1 MLTPINQKLFELL
14 EYNLADERF
23 TKEPS
28 PFVNPRDP
36 NIEINMDKLNE
47 SVSEAIEG
55 KIKTLTDEQKL
66 YSYLSEEKQLQ
77 IVINNI
83 KKQPLGEMEQ
93 EKNFLEEK
101 VQKVTEH
108 KNKLEQQRE
117 SVTYGAPEKLALNTD
132 SYQNEMLILSRIN
145 VAENKYR
152 LDQINEPSNKARE
165 RVEKLRIEATQLKKH
180 LSRDLEKK
188 EQEITKI
195 ESTLPPAPEDKERRK
210 SWEMNN
216 NVVIVK
222 LQKLIEEKAVIE
234 SQISA
239 IAKIER
245 SQDVPTKTK
254 EFSQELPKKEDIPKG
269 QPSQI
274 VKESVPLHRADSEKV
289 QPSIPVPSPM
299 PSKELWQRQETQK
312 SEKAPHPIEPNVI
325 IQENPSQKRENGPR
339 PRAASDPGESR
350 TDVPDS
356 GKKTQDT
363 PEIAKEVTPDIS
375 NKDALHTAIGEN
387 LKARQELLQVTIEK
401 QKEIFGIIP
410 KKAKHL
416 PELNAIDKK
425 IQENEA
431 ELAKLKIQLDDPKTW
446 KPEMIQ
452 LPKGQSATVENIKAD
467 TDKIKTDIEKIKSMD
482 IKDLKKELFP
492 HSKKMRWLRRAL
504 HLWPLAAYPLFVSWA
519 VMILPAL
526 TVSLYAA
533 PVAITAFSFFCAS
546 YYVPKLINYARKKI
560 ANRREAQKD
569 KEELNK
575 GLTKEK
581 EQPEATKEA
590 TKEVTKEAEK
600 EAKKI
605 DITTNE
611 KDKETLKGEKTAEP
625 SLEPSTKK
633 DWKAKT
639 KDFLKNNWKTLAIIV
654 GGSTLIA
661 VASVF
666 LMPII
671 APGLVGADIFT
682 LGTVA
687 LMGASVGIG
696 AQLIDKFGLKKVE
709 NHLNKREEKNFDQ
722 KLEKALH
729 SFDLSNQKEE
739 KVKEVQEK
747 TKDSKVQ
754 ETKEQNI
761 SSDSSRTSSV
771 VSQDALGA
779 KRSSISS
786 QGSLGP
792 IDYNLF
798 AHSKDNQQ
806 VKAEIHA
813 EPNRKVSLEQGKE
826 SNKVVPINQKL
837 TENNRNAPSQGSP
850 VAGPRQFQE
859 LKQDAVVRASNQ
871 NGKDDSNRNSPART
885 RSNSQ
890 PTPKKEQSVL

>member
-1 MLTPINQKLFELL
+1 M
-14 EYNLADERF
+14 
-23 TKEPS
+23 
-28 PFVNPRDP
+28 
-36 NIEINMDKLNE
+36 
-47 SVSEAIEG
+47 
-55 KIKTLTDEQKL
+55 
-66 YSYLSEEKQLQ
+66 
-77 IVINNI
+77 
-83 KKQPLGEMEQ
+83 
-93 EKNFLEEK
+93 
-101 VQKVTEH
+101 
-108 KNKLEQQRE
+108 
-117 SVTYGAPEKLALNTD
+117 
-132 SYQNEMLILSRIN
+132 
-145 VAENKYR
+145 
-152 LDQINEPSNKARE
+152 
-165 RVEKLRIEATQLKKH
+165 
-180 LSRDLEKK
+180 
-188 EQEITKI
+188 
-195 ESTLPPAPEDKERRK
+195 PPAPEDKERRK

-216 NVVIVK
+216 NVVIVQ

-254 EFSQELPKKEDIPKG
+254 EFSQELPKKEDTPNE

-289 QPSIPVPSPM
+289 QPSIPVPPPM
-299 PSKELWQRQETQK
+299 PRDPLWQRQETQK
-312 SEKAPHPIEPNVI
+312 SEKAPHPIDPNVI

-339 PRAASDPGESR
+339 PRAASDPGEFR

-401 QKEIFGIIP
+401 QKEIFSIIP

-504 HLWPLAAYPLFVSWA
+504 HLWPLAAYPLFMSWA

-560 ANRREAQKD
+560 VNRREAQKD

-590 TKEVTKEAEK
+590 DKETEK

-671 APGLVGADIFT
+671 APGLVGAGIFT

-813 EPNRKVSLEQGKE
+813 EPNKKVSLEQGKE

-837 TENNRNAPSQGSP
+837 TENNRNAPSQVSP

>member
-1 MLTPINQKLFELL
+1 
-14 EYNLADERF
+14 
-23 TKEPS
+23 
-28 PFVNPRDP
+28 
-36 NIEINMDKLNE
+36 
-47 SVSEAIEG
+47 
-55 KIKTLTDEQKL
+55 
-66 YSYLSEEKQLQ
+66 
-77 IVINNI
+77 
-83 KKQPLGEMEQ
+83 
-93 EKNFLEEK
+93 
-101 VQKVTEH
+101 
-108 KNKLEQQRE
+108 
-117 SVTYGAPEKLALNTD
+117 
-132 SYQNEMLILSRIN
+132 
-145 VAENKYR
+145 
-152 LDQINEPSNKARE
+152 
-165 RVEKLRIEATQLKKH
+165 
-180 LSRDLEKK
+180 
-188 EQEITKI
+188 
-195 ESTLPPAPEDKERRK
+195 
-210 SWEMNN
+210 MNN
-216 NVVIVK
+216 NVVIVQ

-254 EFSQELPKKEDIPKG
+254 EFSQELPKKEDTPNE

-289 QPSIPVPSPM
+289 QPSIPVPPPM
-299 PSKELWQRQETQK
+299 PRDPLWQRQETQK
-312 SEKAPHPIEPNVI
+312 SEKAPHPIDPNVI

-339 PRAASDPGESR
+339 PRAASDPGEFR

-401 QKEIFGIIP
+401 QKEIFSIIP

-504 HLWPLAAYPLFVSWA
+504 HLWPLAAYPLFMSWA

-590 TKEVTKEAEK
+590 DKETEK

-671 APGLVGADIFT
+671 APGLVGAGIFT

-813 EPNRKVSLEQGKE
+813 EPNKKVSLEQGKE

-837 TENNRNAPSQGSP
+837 TENNRNAPSQVSP

>member
-1 MLTPINQKLFELL
+1 M
-14 EYNLADERF
+14 
-23 TKEPS
+23 
-28 PFVNPRDP
+28 
-36 NIEINMDKLNE
+36 
-47 SVSEAIEG
+47 
-55 KIKTLTDEQKL
+55 
-66 YSYLSEEKQLQ
+66 
-77 IVINNI
+77 
-83 KKQPLGEMEQ
+83 
-93 EKNFLEEK
+93 
-101 VQKVTEH
+101 
-108 KNKLEQQRE
+108 
-117 SVTYGAPEKLALNTD
+117 
-132 SYQNEMLILSRIN
+132 
-145 VAENKYR
+145 
-152 LDQINEPSNKARE
+152 
-165 RVEKLRIEATQLKKH
+165 
-180 LSRDLEKK
+180 
-188 EQEITKI
+188 
-195 ESTLPPAPEDKERRK
+195 PPAPEDKERRK

-216 NVVIVK
+216 NVVIVQ

-254 EFSQELPKKEDIPKG
+254 EFSQELPKKEDTPNE

-289 QPSIPVPSPM
+289 QPSIPVPPPM
-299 PSKELWQRQETQK
+299 PRDPLWQRQETQK
-312 SEKAPHPIEPNVI
+312 SEKAPHPIDPNVI

-339 PRAASDPGESR
+339 PRAASDPGEFR

-581 EQPEATKEA
+581 EQPEAAKEA

-671 APGLVGADIFT
+671 APGLVGAGIFT

-687 LMGASVGIG
+687 LMGVSVGIG

>member
-1 MLTPINQKLFELL
+1 
-14 EYNLADERF
+14 
-23 TKEPS
+23 
-28 PFVNPRDP
+28 
-36 NIEINMDKLNE
+36 
-47 SVSEAIEG
+47 
-55 KIKTLTDEQKL
+55 
-66 YSYLSEEKQLQ
+66 
-77 IVINNI
+77 
-83 KKQPLGEMEQ
+83 
-93 EKNFLEEK
+93 
-101 VQKVTEH
+101 
-108 KNKLEQQRE
+108 
-117 SVTYGAPEKLALNTD
+117 
-132 SYQNEMLILSRIN
+132 
-145 VAENKYR
+145 
-152 LDQINEPSNKARE
+152 
-165 RVEKLRIEATQLKKH
+165 
-180 LSRDLEKK
+180 
-188 EQEITKI
+188 
-195 ESTLPPAPEDKERRK
+195 
-210 SWEMNN
+210 MNN
-216 NVVIVK
+216 NVVIVQ

-254 EFSQELPKKEDIPKG
+254 EFSQELPKKEDTPNE

-289 QPSIPVPSPM
+289 QPSIPVPPPM
-299 PSKELWQRQETQK
+299 PRDPLWQRQETQK
-312 SEKAPHPIEPNVI
+312 SEKAPHPIDPNVI

-339 PRAASDPGESR
+339 PRAASDPGEFR

-590 TKEVTKEAEK
+590 DKETEK

-671 APGLVGADIFT
+671 APGLVGAGIFT

-813 EPNRKVSLEQGKE
+813 EPNKKVSLEQGKE

-837 TENNRNAPSQGSP
+837 TENNRNAPSQVSP

>member
-1 MLTPINQKLFELL
+1 M
-14 EYNLADERF
+14 
-23 TKEPS
+23 
-28 PFVNPRDP
+28 
-36 NIEINMDKLNE
+36 
-47 SVSEAIEG
+47 
-55 KIKTLTDEQKL
+55 
-66 YSYLSEEKQLQ
+66 
-77 IVINNI
+77 
-83 KKQPLGEMEQ
+83 
-93 EKNFLEEK
+93 
-101 VQKVTEH
+101 
-108 KNKLEQQRE
+108 
-117 SVTYGAPEKLALNTD
+117 
-132 SYQNEMLILSRIN
+132 
-145 VAENKYR
+145 
-152 LDQINEPSNKARE
+152 
-165 RVEKLRIEATQLKKH
+165 
-180 LSRDLEKK
+180 
-188 EQEITKI
+188 
-195 ESTLPPAPEDKERRK
+195 PPAPEDKERRK

-216 NVVIVK
+216 NVVIVQ

-254 EFSQELPKKEDIPKG
+254 EFSQELPKKEDTPNE

-289 QPSIPVPSPM
+289 QPSIPVPPPM
-299 PSKELWQRQETQK
+299 PRDPLWQRQETQK
-312 SEKAPHPIEPNVI
+312 SEKAPHPIDPNVI

-339 PRAASDPGESR
+339 PRAASDPGEFR

-401 QKEIFGIIP
+401 QKEIFSIIP

-590 TKEVTKEAEK
+590 DKETEK

-671 APGLVGADIFT
+671 APGLVGAGIFT

-813 EPNRKVSLEQGKE
+813 EPNKKVSLEQGKE

-837 TENNRNAPSQGSP
+837 TENNRNAPSQVSP

>member
-1 MLTPINQKLFELL
+1 M
-14 EYNLADERF
+14 
-23 TKEPS
+23 
-28 PFVNPRDP
+28 
-36 NIEINMDKLNE
+36 
-47 SVSEAIEG
+47 
-55 KIKTLTDEQKL
+55 
-66 YSYLSEEKQLQ
+66 
-77 IVINNI
+77 
-83 KKQPLGEMEQ
+83 
-93 EKNFLEEK
+93 
-101 VQKVTEH
+101 
-108 KNKLEQQRE
+108 
-117 SVTYGAPEKLALNTD
+117 
-132 SYQNEMLILSRIN
+132 
-145 VAENKYR
+145 
-152 LDQINEPSNKARE
+152 
-165 RVEKLRIEATQLKKH
+165 
-180 LSRDLEKK
+180 
-188 EQEITKI
+188 
-195 ESTLPPAPEDKERRK
+195 PPAPEDKERRK

-216 NVVIVK
+216 NVVIVQ

-254 EFSQELPKKEDIPKG
+254 EFSQELPKKEDIPKE

-546 YYVPKLINYARKKI
+546 YYVPKLINYARKK
-560 ANRREAQKD
+560 
-569 KEELNK
+569 
-575 GLTKEK
+575 
-581 EQPEATKEA
+581 
-590 TKEVTKEAEK
+590 
-600 EAKKI
+600 
-605 DITTNE
+605 
-611 KDKETLKGEKTAEP
+611 
-625 SLEPSTKK
+625 
-633 DWKAKT
+633 
-639 KDFLKNNWKTLAIIV
+639 
-654 GGSTLIA
+654 
-661 VASVF
+661 
-666 LMPII
+666 
-671 APGLVGADIFT
+671 
-682 LGTVA
+682 
-687 LMGASVGIG
+687 
-696 AQLIDKFGLKKVE
+696 
-709 NHLNKREEKNFDQ
+709 
-722 KLEKALH
+722 
-729 SFDLSNQKEE
+729 
-739 KVKEVQEK
+739 
-747 TKDSKVQ
+747 
-754 ETKEQNI
+754 
-761 SSDSSRTSSV
+761 
-771 VSQDALGA
+771 
-779 KRSSISS
+779 
-786 QGSLGP
+786 
-792 IDYNLF
+792 
-798 AHSKDNQQ
+798 
-806 VKAEIHA
+806 
-813 EPNRKVSLEQGKE
+813 
-826 SNKVVPINQKL
+826 
-837 TENNRNAPSQGSP
+837 
-850 VAGPRQFQE
+850 
-859 LKQDAVVRASNQ
+859 
-871 NGKDDSNRNSPART
+871 
-885 RSNSQ
+885 
-890 PTPKKEQSVL
+890 

>member
-14 EYNLADERF
+14 EYDVKDKRF
-23 TKEPS
+23 TKDLS
-28 PFVNPRDP
+28 
-36 NIEINMDKLNE
+36 IIDKEQRSKTTKIDIDIDGLNE
-47 SVSEAIEG
+47 SLSIAINK
-55 KIKTLTDEQKL
+55 KIETLTEEKKL
-66 YSYLSEEKQLQ
+66 YGYLSEEKKLQ
-77 IVINNI
+77 SIINKINE
-83 KKQPLGEMEQ
+83 KPFVELEQ
-93 EKNFLEEK
+93 ERKTFEEK
-101 VQKVTEH
+101 LEKVTGHQE
-108 KNKLEQQRE
+108 KIKQEKGTVVYTSDQTFN
-117 SVTYGAPEKLALNTD
+117 PET
-132 SYQNEMLILSRIN
+132 YQNEKLILSRIN
-145 VAENKYR
+145 VAENNR
-152 LDQINEPSNKARE
+152 LIGNINNSILAAETRVNVLRE
-165 RVEKLRIEATQLKKH
+165 ESRQLKKH

-188 EQEITKI
+188 EQEIAKL

-210 SWEMNN
+210 SWEEKE
-216 NVVIVK
+216 VVIQYK
-222 LQKLIEEKAVIE
+222 ELLAEKTVIE
-234 SQISA
+234 S
-239 IAKIER
+239 KIETIDAVSR
-245 SQDVPTKTK
+245 TVPIAQV
-254 EFSQELPKKEDIPKG
+254 EFSKDLPKKEDIPKE

-289 QPSIPVPSPM
+289 QMSIPVPPPM
-299 PSKELWQRQETQK
+299 PSKELSQTQETQK
-312 SEKAPHPIEPNVI
+312 SEKAPDPIDPKVI

-363 PEIAKEVTPDIS
+363 PERDKKEEPDKS
-375 NKDALHTAIGEN
+375 TKDALHTAIGEN
-387 LKARQELLQVTIEK
+387 LKAKQELLQVTIEK
-401 QKEIFGIIP
+401 QKEILGIIP

-431 ELAKLKIQLDDPKTW
+431 ELAKLKTQLDDPKTW

-581 EQPEATKEA
+581 EQPEATKEVVQE
-590 TKEVTKEAEK
+590 TEK

-611 KDKETLKGEKTAEP
+611 KGKETLKGEKTAEP
-625 SLEPSTKK
+625 SLEPSAKK

-671 APGLVGADIFT
+671 APGLVGAGIFT

-739 KVKEVQEK
+739 KVKEVQEV
-747 TKDSKVQ
+747 TKDSKIK
-754 ETKEQNI
+754 EAKEQGI
-761 SSDSSRTSSV
+761 SPDISRTSPV

-786 QGSLGP
+786 QSSQSSLGS

-798 AHSKDNQQ
+798 AYSKDNQQ

-813 EPNRKVSLEQGKE
+813 EPNRKASLEQGKE
-826 SNKVVPINQKL
+826 PNKVIPINQKL
-837 TENNRNAPSQGSP
+837 TENNRNAPSQISS
-850 VAGPRQFQE
+850 VIGPRQFQD
-859 LKQDAVVRASNQ
+859 LKQDAVVRAGNQ

-890 PTPKKEQSVL
+890 PTPKKEQIVH

>member
-14 EYNLADERF
+14 EYDVKDKRF
-23 TKEPS
+23 TKDLS
-28 PFVNPRDP
+28 
-36 NIEINMDKLNE
+36 IIDKEQRSKTTKIDIDIDGLNE
-47 SVSEAIEG
+47 SLSIAINK
-55 KIKTLTDEQKL
+55 KIETLTEEKKL
-66 YSYLSEEKQLQ
+66 YGYLSEEKKLQ
-77 IVINNI
+77 SIINKIN
-83 KKQPLGEMEQ
+83 KKPFVELEQ
-93 EKNFLEEK
+93 ERKTFEEK
-101 VQKVTEH
+101 LEKVTGH
-108 KNKLEQQRE
+108 Q
-117 SVTYGAPEKLALNTD
+117 EKIKQEKGTVVYPSDQTFNTET
-132 SYQNEMLILSRIN
+132 YQNEKLILSRIN
-145 VAENKYR
+145 VAENNR
-152 LDQINEPSNKARE
+152 LIGNINNSILAAETRVNVLRE
-165 RVEKLRIEATQLKKH
+165 ESRQLKKH

-188 EQEITKI
+188 EQEITKL

-210 SWEMNN
+210 SWEEKE
-216 NVVIVK
+216 VVIHYK
-222 LQKLIEEKAVIE
+222 ELLAEKTVIE
-234 SQISA
+234 SQIKTIDA
-239 IAKIER
+239 ATLR
-245 SQDVPTKTK
+245 TVPTAQV
-254 EFSQELPKKEDIPKG
+254 EFSKDLPKKEDIPKE

-289 QPSIPVPSPM
+289 QPSIPVPPPM

-325 IQENPSQKRENGPR
+325 IQEQPSQKRENGPR

-363 PEIAKEVTPDIS
+363 PERDKKEEPDKS
-375 NKDALHTAIGEN
+375 TKDALHTAIGEN

-401 QKEIFGIIP
+401 QREIIGIIP

-425 IQENEA
+425 IQENET
-431 ELAKLKIQLDDPKTW
+431 ELAKLKTQLDNPKTW
-446 KPEMIQ
+446 NPEMIQ

-581 EQPEATKEA
+581 EQPEATKE
-590 TKEVTKEAEK
+590 VTKEAVKETEK
-600 EAKKI
+600 EAKKT

-611 KDKETLKGEKTAEP
+611 KGKETLKGEKTAEP

-661 VASVF
+661 LASVF

-671 APGLVGADIFT
+671 APGLVGAGIFT

-739 KVKEVQEK
+739 KAKEVQET

-754 ETKEQNI
+754 ETKEQGI
-761 SSDSSRTSSV
+761 SSDISRTSPV

-786 QGSLGP
+786 LGS

-798 AHSKDNQQ
+798 AYSKDNQQ

-813 EPNRKVSLEQGKE
+813 EPNRKASLEQEKA
-826 SNKVVPINQKL
+826 SNKVVHINQKWS
-837 TENNRNAPSQGSP
+837 ENNRNAPSQISS
-850 VAGPRQFQE
+850 VTGPRQIQD
-859 LKQDAVVRASNQ
+859 LKQDAVVRAGNQ

-890 PTPKKEQSVL
+890 PTPKKEQIVH

>member
-117 SVTYGAPEKLALNTD
+117 SVTYGAPEKPALNTD

-254 EFSQELPKKEDIPKG
+254 EFSQELPKKEDIPKE

-363 PEIAKEVTPDIS
+363 PEITKEVTPDIS

-533 PVAITAFSFFCAS
+533 PVAITAFSFFCTS

-590 TKEVTKEAEK
+590 DKETEK

-671 APGLVGADIFT
+671 APGLVGAGIFT

-813 EPNRKVSLEQGKE
+813 EPNKKVSLEQGKE
-826 SNKVVPINQKL
+826 SSKVVPINQKL
-837 TENNRNAPSQGSP
+837 TENNRNAPSQVSP

>member
-1 MLTPINQKLFELL
+1 
-14 EYNLADERF
+14 
-23 TKEPS
+23 
-28 PFVNPRDP
+28 
-36 NIEINMDKLNE
+36 
-47 SVSEAIEG
+47 
-55 KIKTLTDEQKL
+55 
-66 YSYLSEEKQLQ
+66 
-77 IVINNI
+77 
-83 KKQPLGEMEQ
+83 
-93 EKNFLEEK
+93 
-101 VQKVTEH
+101 
-108 KNKLEQQRE
+108 
-117 SVTYGAPEKLALNTD
+117 
-132 SYQNEMLILSRIN
+132 
-145 VAENKYR
+145 
-152 LDQINEPSNKARE
+152 
-165 RVEKLRIEATQLKKH
+165 
-180 LSRDLEKK
+180 
-188 EQEITKI
+188 
-195 ESTLPPAPEDKERRK
+195 
-210 SWEMNN
+210 MNN
-216 NVVIVK
+216 NVVIVQ

-254 EFSQELPKKEDIPKG
+254 EFSQELPKKEDIPKE

-671 APGLVGADIFT
+671 APGLVGAGIFT

-813 EPNRKVSLEQGKE
+813 EPNKKVSLEQGKE

-837 TENNRNAPSQGSP
+837 TENNRNAPSQVSP

>member
-1 MLTPINQKLFELL
+1 M
-14 EYNLADERF
+14 
-23 TKEPS
+23 
-28 PFVNPRDP
+28 
-36 NIEINMDKLNE
+36 
-47 SVSEAIEG
+47 
-55 KIKTLTDEQKL
+55 
-66 YSYLSEEKQLQ
+66 
-77 IVINNI
+77 
-83 KKQPLGEMEQ
+83 
-93 EKNFLEEK
+93 
-101 VQKVTEH
+101 
-108 KNKLEQQRE
+108 
-117 SVTYGAPEKLALNTD
+117 
-132 SYQNEMLILSRIN
+132 
-145 VAENKYR
+145 
-152 LDQINEPSNKARE
+152 
-165 RVEKLRIEATQLKKH
+165 
-180 LSRDLEKK
+180 
-188 EQEITKI
+188 
-195 ESTLPPAPEDKERRK
+195 PPAPEDKERRK

-216 NVVIVK
+216 NVVIVQ

-254 EFSQELPKKEDIPKG
+254 EFSQELPKKEDTPNE

-289 QPSIPVPSPM
+289 QPSIPVPPPM
-299 PSKELWQRQETQK
+299 PRDPLWQRQETQK
-312 SEKAPHPIEPNVI
+312 SEKAPHPIDPNVI

-339 PRAASDPGESR
+339 PRAASDPGEFR

-401 QKEIFGIIP
+401 QKEIFSIIP

-504 HLWPLAAYPLFVSWA
+504 HLWPLAAYPLFMSWA

-590 TKEVTKEAEK
+590 DKETEK

-671 APGLVGADIFT
+671 APGLVGAGIFT

-813 EPNRKVSLEQGKE
+813 EPNKKVSLEQGKE

-837 TENNRNAPSQGSP
+837 TENNRNAPSQVSP
-850 VAGPRQFQE
+850 VAGSRQFQE

>member
-1 MLTPINQKLFELL
+1 M
-14 EYNLADERF
+14 
-23 TKEPS
+23 
-28 PFVNPRDP
+28 
-36 NIEINMDKLNE
+36 
-47 SVSEAIEG
+47 
-55 KIKTLTDEQKL
+55 
-66 YSYLSEEKQLQ
+66 
-77 IVINNI
+77 
-83 KKQPLGEMEQ
+83 
-93 EKNFLEEK
+93 
-101 VQKVTEH
+101 
-108 KNKLEQQRE
+108 
-117 SVTYGAPEKLALNTD
+117 
-132 SYQNEMLILSRIN
+132 
-145 VAENKYR
+145 
-152 LDQINEPSNKARE
+152 
-165 RVEKLRIEATQLKKH
+165 
-180 LSRDLEKK
+180 
-188 EQEITKI
+188 
-195 ESTLPPAPEDKERRK
+195 PPAPEDKERRK

-216 NVVIVK
+216 NVVIVQ

-254 EFSQELPKKEDIPKG
+254 EFSQELPKKEDIPKE

-590 TKEVTKEAEK
+590 DKETEK

-671 APGLVGADIFT
+671 APGLVGAGIFT

-798 AHSKDNQQ
+798 AHSKNNQQ

-813 EPNRKVSLEQGKE
+813 EPNKKVSLEQGKE

-837 TENNRNAPSQGSP
+837 TENNRNAPSQVSP

>member
-1 MLTPINQKLFELL
+1 M
-14 EYNLADERF
+14 
-23 TKEPS
+23 
-28 PFVNPRDP
+28 
-36 NIEINMDKLNE
+36 
-47 SVSEAIEG
+47 
-55 KIKTLTDEQKL
+55 
-66 YSYLSEEKQLQ
+66 
-77 IVINNI
+77 
-83 KKQPLGEMEQ
+83 
-93 EKNFLEEK
+93 
-101 VQKVTEH
+101 
-108 KNKLEQQRE
+108 
-117 SVTYGAPEKLALNTD
+117 
-132 SYQNEMLILSRIN
+132 
-145 VAENKYR
+145 
-152 LDQINEPSNKARE
+152 
-165 RVEKLRIEATQLKKH
+165 
-180 LSRDLEKK
+180 
-188 EQEITKI
+188 
-195 ESTLPPAPEDKERRK
+195 PPAPEDKERRK

-216 NVVIVK
+216 NVVIVQ

-254 EFSQELPKKEDIPKG
+254 EFSQELPKKEDTPNE

-289 QPSIPVPSPM
+289 QPSIPVPPPM
-299 PSKELWQRQETQK
+299 PRDPLWQRQETQK
-312 SEKAPHPIEPNVI
+312 SEKAPHPIDPNVI

-339 PRAASDPGESR
+339 PRAASDPGEFR

-590 TKEVTKEAEK
+590 DKETEK

-671 APGLVGADIFT
+671 APGLVGAGIFT

-813 EPNRKVSLEQGKE
+813 EPNKKVSLEQGKE

-837 TENNRNAPSQGSP
+837 TENNRNAPSQVSP

>member
-14 EYNLADERF
+14 EYDVKDKRF
-23 TKEPS
+23 TKDLS
-28 PFVNPRDP
+28 
-36 NIEINMDKLNE
+36 IIDKEQRSKTTKIDIDIDGLNE
-47 SVSEAIEG
+47 SLSIAINK
-55 KIKTLTDEQKL
+55 KIETLTEEKKL
-66 YSYLSEEKQLQ
+66 YGYLSEEKKLQ
-77 IVINNI
+77 SIINKINE
-83 KKQPLGEMEQ
+83 KPFVELEQ
-93 EKNFLEEK
+93 ERKTFEEK
-101 VQKVTEH
+101 LEKVTGHQE
-108 KNKLEQQRE
+108 KIKQEKGTVVYTSDQTFN
-117 SVTYGAPEKLALNTD
+117 PET
-132 SYQNEMLILSRIN
+132 YQNEKLILSRIN
-145 VAENKYR
+145 VAENNR
-152 LDQINEPSNKARE
+152 LIGNINNSILAAET
-165 RVEKLRIEATQLKKH
+165 RVNELRKESRQLKKH
-180 LSRDLEKK
+180 LSRDLQKK
-188 EQEITKI
+188 EQEIINLK
-195 ESTLPPAPEDKERRK
+195 SSLPPAPEDKERRK
-210 SWEMNN
+210 SWETNN
-216 NVVIVK
+216 SVVIIQ
-222 LQKLIEEKAVIE
+222 LQKLEEEKKVIE
-234 SQISA
+234 S
-239 IAKIER
+239 KIETIDAVSR
-245 SQDVPTKTK
+245 TVPIAQV
-254 EFSQELPKKEDIPKG
+254 EFSKDLPKKEDIPKE

-289 QPSIPVPSPM
+289 QLSTPLPSPSM
-299 PSKELWQRQETQK
+299 LSKELSQTQETQK
-312 SEKAPHPIEPNVI
+312 SEKAPDPIDPKVI
-325 IQENPSQKRENGPR
+325 IQENPSQKRENGSR

-356 GKKTQDT
+356 GKKMQDT
-363 PEIAKEVTPDIS
+363 PERDKKEEPDKS
-375 NKDALHTAIGEN
+375 TKDALHTAIGEN

-401 QKEIFGIIP
+401 QKEILGIIP

-431 ELAKLKIQLDDPKTW
+431 ELAKLKTQLDDPKTW

-581 EQPEATKEA
+581 EQPEATKEVVQE
-590 TKEVTKEAEK
+590 TEK

-611 KDKETLKGEKTAEP
+611 KGKETLKGEKTAEP
-625 SLEPSTKK
+625 SLEPSAKK

-666 LMPII
+666 LMPVI
-671 APGLVGADIFT
+671 APGLVGAGIFT

-739 KVKEVQEK
+739 KAKEVHEV
-747 TKDSKVQ
+747 TKDSKIK
-754 ETKEQNI
+754 EAKEQGI
-761 SSDSSRTSSV
+761 LSDTSR
-771 VSQDALGA
+771 
-779 KRSSISS
+779 RSSQS
-786 QGSLGP
+786 SLGS

-798 AHSKDNQQ
+798 AYSKDNQQ

-813 EPNRKVSLEQGKE
+813 EPNRKASLEQGKE
-826 SNKVVPINQKL
+826 PNKVIPINQKL
-837 TENNRNAPSQGSP
+837 TENNRNAPSQISS
-850 VAGPRQFQE
+850 VIGPRQFQD
-859 LKQDAVVRASNQ
+859 LKQDAVVRAGNQ

-890 PTPKKEQSVL
+890 PTPKKEQIVH

>member
-1 MLTPINQKLFELL
+1 
-14 EYNLADERF
+14 
-23 TKEPS
+23 
-28 PFVNPRDP
+28 
-36 NIEINMDKLNE
+36 
-47 SVSEAIEG
+47 
-55 KIKTLTDEQKL
+55 
-66 YSYLSEEKQLQ
+66 
-77 IVINNI
+77 
-83 KKQPLGEMEQ
+83 
-93 EKNFLEEK
+93 
-101 VQKVTEH
+101 
-108 KNKLEQQRE
+108 
-117 SVTYGAPEKLALNTD
+117 
-132 SYQNEMLILSRIN
+132 
-145 VAENKYR
+145 
-152 LDQINEPSNKARE
+152 
-165 RVEKLRIEATQLKKH
+165 
-180 LSRDLEKK
+180 
-188 EQEITKI
+188 
-195 ESTLPPAPEDKERRK
+195 
-210 SWEMNN
+210 MNN
-216 NVVIVK
+216 NVVIVQ

-254 EFSQELPKKEDIPKG
+254 EFSQELPKKEDTPNE

-289 QPSIPVPSPM
+289 QPSIPVPPPM
-299 PSKELWQRQETQK
+299 PRDPLWQRQETQK
-312 SEKAPHPIEPNVI
+312 SEKAPHPIDPNVI

-339 PRAASDPGESR
+339 PRAASDPGEFR

-401 QKEIFGIIP
+401 QKEIFSIIP

-590 TKEVTKEAEK
+590 DKETEK

-639 KDFLKNNWKTLAIIV
+639 KDFLKKNWKTLAIIV

-671 APGLVGADIFT
+671 APGLVGAGIFT

-813 EPNRKVSLEQGKE
+813 EPNKKVSLEQGKE

-837 TENNRNAPSQGSP
+837 TENNRNAPSQVSP

>member
-14 EYNLADERF
+14 EYDLKDKRF
-23 TKEPS
+23 TKDLSIIDKEQRS
-28 PFVNPRDP
+28 KTT
-36 NIEINMDKLNE
+36 NIDIDINGLNE
-47 SVSEAIEG
+47 SLSIAINKKFE
-55 KIKTLTDEQKL
+55 TLTEEKKL
-66 YSYLSEEKQLQ
+66 YGYLSEEKKLQ
-77 IVINNI
+77 SIINKINE
-83 KKQPLGEMEQ
+83 KPFVELEQ
-93 EKNFLEEK
+93 ERKTFEEK
-101 VQKVTEH
+101 LEKVTGH
-108 KNKLEQQRE
+108 Q
-117 SVTYGAPEKLALNTD
+117 EKIKQEKGTVVYTSDQTFNTET
-132 SYQNEMLILSRIN
+132 YQNEKLILSRIN
-145 VAENKYR
+145 VAENNR
-152 LDQINEPSNKARE
+152 LIGNINDSILAAEKRVNILRE
-165 RVEKLRIEATQLKKH
+165 ESRKLKNH
-180 LSRDLEKK
+180 LSQNLEVTEQKIK
-188 EQEITKI
+188 ELEPK
-195 ESTLPPAPEDKERRK
+195 LPPEPKEEERRK
-210 SWEMNN
+210 SWEEKE
-216 NVVIVK
+216 VVIQYK
-222 LQKLIEEKAVIE
+222 GLLAEKADIE
-234 SQISA
+234 SQIFV
-239 IAKIER
+239 IAQTEI

-254 EFSQELPKKEDIPKG
+254 EFSQELPKKEDIPKE
-269 QPSQI
+269 QPSQV

-289 QPSIPVPSPM
+289 QPSIPVPPPM

-325 IQENPSQKRENGPR
+325 IQEQPSQKRENGPR

-363 PEIAKEVTPDIS
+363 PERDKKEEPDKS
-375 NKDALHTAIGEN
+375 TKDALHTAIGEN

-401 QKEIFGIIP
+401 QKEILDIIP

-431 ELAKLKIQLDDPKTW
+431 ELAKLKTQLDNPKTW

-452 LPKGQSATVENIKAD
+452 LPKGQSATVENIKAA

-519 VMILPAL
+519 VMILPVL
-526 TVSLYAA
+526 TVSLYAG

-581 EQPEATKEA
+581 EQPEATKEV
-590 TKEVTKEAEK
+590 TKEVVKETEK

-605 DITTNE
+605 DIMTNE
-611 KDKETLKGEKTAEP
+611 KGKETLKGEKTAEP
-625 SLEPSTKK
+625 SLEPSAKK
-633 DWKAKT
+633 DWKTKT

-671 APGLVGADIFT
+671 APGLVGAGIFT

-722 KLEKALH
+722 KLEKALRT
-729 SFDLSNQKEE
+729 FDLSNQKEE
-739 KVKEVQEK
+739 KAKEVQEV
-747 TKDSKVQ
+747 TKDSKIK
-754 ETKEQNI
+754 EAKEQGI
-761 SSDSSRTSSV
+761 SSDISRTSPV

-786 QGSLGP
+786 QSSLGS
-792 IDYNLF
+792 IDSNLF
-798 AHSKDNQQ
+798 AYSKDNQQ
-806 VKAEIHA
+806 VK
-813 EPNRKVSLEQGKE
+813 EPNKVI
-826 SNKVVPINQKL
+826 PINQKL
-837 TENNRNAPSQGSP
+837 TENNRNASSQVSP
-850 VAGPRQFQE
+850 VTGSRQFQD
-859 LKQDAVVRASNQ
+859 LKQDAVVRAGNQ

-890 PTPKKEQSVL
+890 PTPKKEQIVH

>member
-1 MLTPINQKLFELL
+1 M
-14 EYNLADERF
+14 
-23 TKEPS
+23 
-28 PFVNPRDP
+28 
-36 NIEINMDKLNE
+36 
-47 SVSEAIEG
+47 
-55 KIKTLTDEQKL
+55 
-66 YSYLSEEKQLQ
+66 
-77 IVINNI
+77 
-83 KKQPLGEMEQ
+83 
-93 EKNFLEEK
+93 
-101 VQKVTEH
+101 
-108 KNKLEQQRE
+108 
-117 SVTYGAPEKLALNTD
+117 
-132 SYQNEMLILSRIN
+132 
-145 VAENKYR
+145 
-152 LDQINEPSNKARE
+152 
-165 RVEKLRIEATQLKKH
+165 
-180 LSRDLEKK
+180 
-188 EQEITKI
+188 
-195 ESTLPPAPEDKERRK
+195 PPAPEDKERRK

-216 NVVIVK
+216 NVVIVQ

-254 EFSQELPKKEDIPKG
+254 EFSQELPKKEDIPKE

-289 QPSIPVPSPM
+289 QPSIPVPSLM

-590 TKEVTKEAEK
+590 DKETEK

-671 APGLVGADIFT
+671 APGLVGAGIFT

-687 LMGASVGIG
+687 LMGTSVGIG

-813 EPNRKVSLEQGKE
+813 EPNKKVSLEQGKE

-837 TENNRNAPSQGSP
+837 TENNRNAPSQVSP

>member
-1 MLTPINQKLFELL
+1 M
-14 EYNLADERF
+14 
-23 TKEPS
+23 
-28 PFVNPRDP
+28 
-36 NIEINMDKLNE
+36 
-47 SVSEAIEG
+47 
-55 KIKTLTDEQKL
+55 
-66 YSYLSEEKQLQ
+66 
-77 IVINNI
+77 
-83 KKQPLGEMEQ
+83 
-93 EKNFLEEK
+93 
-101 VQKVTEH
+101 
-108 KNKLEQQRE
+108 
-117 SVTYGAPEKLALNTD
+117 
-132 SYQNEMLILSRIN
+132 
-145 VAENKYR
+145 
-152 LDQINEPSNKARE
+152 
-165 RVEKLRIEATQLKKH
+165 
-180 LSRDLEKK
+180 
-188 EQEITKI
+188 
-195 ESTLPPAPEDKERRK
+195 PPAPEDKERRK

-216 NVVIVK
+216 NVVIVQ

-254 EFSQELPKKEDIPKG
+254 EFSQELPKKEDTPNE

-289 QPSIPVPSPM
+289 QPSIPVPPPM
-299 PSKELWQRQETQK
+299 PRDPLWQRQETQK
-312 SEKAPHPIEPNVI
+312 SEKAPHPIDPNVI

-339 PRAASDPGESR
+339 PRAASDPGEFR

-401 QKEIFGIIP
+401 QKEIFSIIP

-504 HLWPLAAYPLFVSWA
+504 HLWPLAAYPLFMSWA

-590 TKEVTKEAEK
+590 DKETEK

-671 APGLVGADIFT
+671 APGLVGAGIFT

-813 EPNRKVSLEQGKE
+813 EPNKKVSLEQGKE

-837 TENNRNAPSQGSP
+837 TENNRNEPSQVSP

>member
-1 MLTPINQKLFELL
+1 MRGSKKDAYTNQKLFELL
-14 EYNLADERF
+14 EYDLKDKRF
-23 TKEPS
+23 TKDLSIIDKEQRS
-28 PFVNPRDP
+28 KTT
-36 NIEINMDKLNE
+36 NIDIDINGLNE
-47 SVSEAIEG
+47 SLSIAINKKFE
-55 KIKTLTDEQKL
+55 TLTEEKKL
-66 YSYLSEEKQLQ
+66 YGYLSEEKKLQ
-77 IVINNI
+77 SIINKINE
-83 KKQPLGEMEQ
+83 KPFVELEQ
-93 EKNFLEEK
+93 ERKTFEEK
-101 VQKVTEH
+101 LEKVTGH
-108 KNKLEQQRE
+108 Q
-117 SVTYGAPEKLALNTD
+117 EKIKQEKGTVVYTSDQTFNTET
-132 SYQNEMLILSRIN
+132 YQNEKLILSRIN
-145 VAENKYR
+145 VAENNR
-152 LDQINEPSNKARE
+152 LIGNINDSILAAEKRVNILRE
-165 RVEKLRIEATQLKKH
+165 ESRKLKNH
-180 LSRDLEKK
+180 LSQNLEVTEQKIK
-188 EQEITKI
+188 ELEPK
-195 ESTLPPAPEDKERRK
+195 LPPEPKEEERRK
-210 SWEMNN
+210 SWEEKE
-216 NVVIVK
+216 VVIQYK
-222 LQKLIEEKAVIE
+222 GLLAEKADIE
-234 SQISA
+234 SQIFV
-239 IAKIER
+239 IAQTEI

-254 EFSQELPKKEDIPKG
+254 EFSQELPKKEDIPKE

-289 QPSIPVPSPM
+289 QPSIPVPPPM

-325 IQENPSQKRENGPR
+325 IQEQPSQKRENGPR

-363 PEIAKEVTPDIS
+363 PERDKKEEPDKS
-375 NKDALHTAIGEN
+375 TKDALHTAIGEN

-401 QKEIFGIIP
+401 QREILGIIP

-431 ELAKLKIQLDDPKTW
+431 ELAKLKTQLDDPKTW

-581 EQPEATKEA
+581 EQPEV
-590 TKEVTKEAEK
+590 TKEVTKEAVKETEK
-600 EAKKI
+600 EAKKT

-611 KDKETLKGEKTAEP
+611 KGKETLKGEKTAEP

-633 DWKAKT
+633 DWKTKT

-671 APGLVGADIFT
+671 APGLVGAGIFT

-722 KLEKALH
+722 KLEKALRT
-729 SFDLSNQKEE
+729 FDLSNQKEE
-739 KVKEVQEK
+739 KAKEVQEV
-747 TKDSKVQ
+747 TKDSNK
-754 ETKEQNI
+754 
-761 SSDSSRTSSV
+761 
-771 VSQDALGA
+771 
-779 KRSSISS
+779 
-786 QGSLGP
+786 
-792 IDYNLF
+792 
-798 AHSKDNQQ
+798 
-806 VKAEIHA
+806 
-813 EPNRKVSLEQGKE
+813 KVSLEQEKVP
-826 SNKVVPINQKL
+826 NKVVSINQKL
-837 TENNRNAPSQGSP
+837 TEKNRNAPSQISSVTGS
-850 VAGPRQFQE
+850 RQFQQ
-859 LKQDAVVRASNQ
+859 LKQDAVVRAGNQ
-871 NGKDDSNRNSPART
+871 NGKDDSNRKSPART

-890 PTPKKEQSVL
+890 PTPKKEQMVH

>member
-1 MLTPINQKLFELL
+1 
-14 EYNLADERF
+14 
-23 TKEPS
+23 
-28 PFVNPRDP
+28 
-36 NIEINMDKLNE
+36 
-47 SVSEAIEG
+47 
-55 KIKTLTDEQKL
+55 
-66 YSYLSEEKQLQ
+66 
-77 IVINNI
+77 
-83 KKQPLGEMEQ
+83 
-93 EKNFLEEK
+93 
-101 VQKVTEH
+101 
-108 KNKLEQQRE
+108 
-117 SVTYGAPEKLALNTD
+117 
-132 SYQNEMLILSRIN
+132 
-145 VAENKYR
+145 
-152 LDQINEPSNKARE
+152 
-165 RVEKLRIEATQLKKH
+165 
-180 LSRDLEKK
+180 
-188 EQEITKI
+188 
-195 ESTLPPAPEDKERRK
+195 
-210 SWEMNN
+210 MNN
-216 NVVIVK
+216 NVVIVQ

-254 EFSQELPKKEDIPKG
+254 EFSQELPKKEDTPNE

-289 QPSIPVPSPM
+289 QPSIPVPPPM
-299 PSKELWQRQETQK
+299 PRDPLWQRQETQK
-312 SEKAPHPIEPNVI
+312 SEKAPHPIDPNVI

-339 PRAASDPGESR
+339 PRAASDPGEFR

-401 QKEIFGIIP
+401 QKEIFSIIP

-504 HLWPLAAYPLFVSWA
+504 HLWPLAAYPLFMSWA

-560 ANRREAQKD
+560 VNRREAQKD

-590 TKEVTKEAEK
+590 DKETEK

-671 APGLVGADIFT
+671 APGLVGAGIFT

-813 EPNRKVSLEQGKE
+813 EPNKKVSLEQGRLGRRFAK
-826 SNKVVPINQKL
+826 
-837 TENNRNAPSQGSP
+837 
-850 VAGPRQFQE
+850 
-859 LKQDAVVRASNQ
+859 
-871 NGKDDSNRNSPART
+871 
-885 RSNSQ
+885 
-890 PTPKKEQSVL
+890 

>member
-1 MLTPINQKLFELL
+1 
-14 EYNLADERF
+14 
-23 TKEPS
+23 
-28 PFVNPRDP
+28 
-36 NIEINMDKLNE
+36 
-47 SVSEAIEG
+47 
-55 KIKTLTDEQKL
+55 
-66 YSYLSEEKQLQ
+66 
-77 IVINNI
+77 
-83 KKQPLGEMEQ
+83 
-93 EKNFLEEK
+93 
-101 VQKVTEH
+101 
-108 KNKLEQQRE
+108 
-117 SVTYGAPEKLALNTD
+117 
-132 SYQNEMLILSRIN
+132 
-145 VAENKYR
+145 
-152 LDQINEPSNKARE
+152 
-165 RVEKLRIEATQLKKH
+165 
-180 LSRDLEKK
+180 
-188 EQEITKI
+188 
-195 ESTLPPAPEDKERRK
+195 
-210 SWEMNN
+210 MNN
-216 NVVIVK
+216 NVVIVQ

-254 EFSQELPKKEDIPKG
+254 EFSQELPKKEDTPNE

-289 QPSIPVPSPM
+289 QPSIPVPPPM
-299 PSKELWQRQETQK
+299 PRDPLWQRQETQK
-312 SEKAPHPIEPNVI
+312 SEKAPHPIDPNVI

-339 PRAASDPGESR
+339 PRAASDPGEFR

-401 QKEIFGIIP
+401 QKEIFSIIP

-504 HLWPLAAYPLFVSWA
+504 HLWPLAAYPLFMSWA

-590 TKEVTKEAEK
+590 DKETEK

-671 APGLVGADIFT
+671 APGLVGAGIFT

-813 EPNRKVSLEQGKE
+813 EPNKKVSLEQGKE

-837 TENNRNAPSQGSP
+837 TENNRNAPSQVSP
-850 VAGPRQFQE
+850 VAGSRQFQE